1 MKFAQPSA
9 LLHRASIAWRLSH
22 LFFTSRLSTVSG
34 PAVSTPARAPLLSPA
49 VFCRSF
55 EEPTLSSESH
65 AGPRKRPPPLHHT
78 PRTTGRPAIPGRTQA
93 DPIIPGPYDPAREPG
108 EDGLTRFNRASGAA
122 AEAALLDCCAS
133 LRWAERV
140 TAHRPYPDLDA
151 LLAAADEASYDLSP
165 EDLTEALAEE
175 RSPGLDATAPQAAHT
190 ALRAA
195 HAAYES
201 RFGHAFVICLTGRRP
216 TEHLNEMLG
225 GIRVRMTNEQDEERA
240 IAADELR
247 RLARAR
253 LASLVTNH
261 PEPDTAGV
269 PH

>member
-1 MKFAQPSA
+1 MAALPP
-9 LLHRASIAWRLSH
+9 LLHLPPLCCLSADAP
-22 LFFTSRLSTVSG
+22 TKPSSA
-34 PAVSTPARAPLLSPA
+34 AVR
-49 VFCRSF
+49 RSF

-78 PRTTGRPAIPGRTQA
+78 PRTTGRPAILGQNRTDPLSPDPYEQA
-93 DPIIPGPYDPAREPG
+93 
-108 EDGLTRFNRASGAA
+108 EDGLARFNHAPDAA
-122 AEAALLDCCAS
+122 AEAVLLACCAS
-133 LRWAERV
+133 SRWALRV
-140 TAHRPYPDLDA
+140 AAHRPYPDLDA
-151 LLAAADEASYDLSP
+151 LLAAADEAGYDLAHD
-165 EDLTEALAEE
+165 DLTEALAGE
-175 RSPGLDATAPQAAHT
+175 RSPGLAPSAPPAAHT

-201 RFGHAFVICLTGRRP
+201 RFGHAFVICLAGRRP

-253 LASLVTNH
+253 LTHLMTNH
-261 PEPDTAGV
+261 PEPDTAGA
-269 PH
+269 PR

>member
-1 MKFAQPSA
+1 MAALPP
-9 LLHRASIAWRLSH
+9 LLHL
-22 LFFTSRLSTVSG
+22 
-34 PAVSTPARAPLLSPA
+34 PPLCCLTAGALTKPSPA
-49 VFCRSF
+49 AVRRSF

-78 PRTTGRPAIPGRTQA
+78 PRPAGRPAVSGQTQTN
-93 DPIIPGPYDPAREPG
+93 PVIPGPYEPV
-108 EDGLTRFNRASGAA
+108 EDGLERFNHAPEAA
-122 AEAALLDCCAS
+122 AEAVLLACCAS
-133 LRWAERV
+133 RRWALRV
-140 TAHRPYPDLDA
+140 AAHRPYPDLDA
-151 LLAAADEASYDLSP
+151 LLAAADEASYDLAHD
-165 EDLTEALAEE
+165 DLTEALADE
-175 RSPGLDATAPQAAHT
+175 RSPGLDPTAPSAAHT

-201 RFGHAFVICLTGRRP
+201 RFGHAFVICLAGRRP

-253 LASLVTNH
+253 LAHLLTNH
-261 PEPDTAGV
+261 PEPDTAGA
-269 PH
+269 PR